1 MTRRI
6 AFAISIAMLVVSL
19 NAPSPG
25 QSTGADLIVFNGH
38 ITTQNLAQP
47 EASAPTVKR
56 GRIFSVGND
65 AEI

>member
-1 MTRRI
+1 
-6 AFAISIAMLVVSL
+6 MLVVSL